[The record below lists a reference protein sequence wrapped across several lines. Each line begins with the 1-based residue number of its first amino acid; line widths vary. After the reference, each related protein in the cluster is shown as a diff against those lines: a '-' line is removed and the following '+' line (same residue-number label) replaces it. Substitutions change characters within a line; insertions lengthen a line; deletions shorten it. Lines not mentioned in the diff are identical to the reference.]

1 MPVKWL
7 MHWQPNSGATM
18 SSQILAEVC
27 QCVEGFGSAAKEGRW
42 RTTLTIYRPVARD
55 PSSTAT
61 SAPVPTP
68 GDLPRD
74 FLGLTLH
81 DRPGAYFFILR
92 HHRLIL
98 QADANVQSLMD
109 KLQSYKARVV
119 LHFEGFQYQ
128 LGDFMLRV
136 GKCVQ
141 SHADTLRGIMMEVE
155 YLPLSSIDKSRQI
168 MEDFLDIWQDAVIKK
183 SLPGQFINV
192 ELNFADYGLQDQYTP
207 QHTALQ
213 YATCIVQ
220 LMATVRS

>member
-1 MPVKWL
+1 
-7 MHWQPNSGATM
+7 M

-27 QCVEGFGSAAKEGRW
+27 QCVEGFGGAAKDGRW

-55 PSSTAT
+55 PSSTT
-61 SAPVPTP
+61 SSAPAPTP

-119 LHFEGFQYQ
+119 LHFE
-128 LGDFMLRV
+128 
-136 GKCVQ
+136 
-141 SHADTLRGIMMEVE
+141 VE
-155 YLPLSSIDKSRQI
+155 YLPLCSIDKSRQI
-168 MEDFLDIWQDAVIKK
+168 MEDFVDIWQDAVIKK
-183 SLPGQFINV
+183 SLPGHFINV